1 MLEELLDEEL
11 ECPEEGLLLP
21 EGVSEEFSLCREW
34 VKLLLFPGE
43 GVVRGIGI
51 SLG

>member
-21 EGVSEEFSLCREW
+21 EGVSEEVSLCREW
-34 VKLLLFPGE
+34 VKLLRFPGD
-43 GVVRGIGI
+43 GAVRVSGIF
-51 SLG
+51 LG